1 VIGSSETRSVA
12 TTNTLGR
19 APECVKSGRSLPL
32 APPVALDYPHRTL
45 RLFEPSTLARRQA
58 MASNSVYR
66 VTDLV
71 GTSKVSWEDAVKNA
85 VQTAG
90 KTLRELRVGEVSRL
104 DVTIEKGKVTS
115 FRARVNVSFKY
126 QR

>member
-1 VIGSSETRSVA
+1 
-12 TTNTLGR
+12 
-19 APECVKSGRSLPL
+19 
-32 APPVALDYPHRTL
+32 
-45 RLFEPSTLARRQA
+45 

-90 KTLRELRVGEVSRL
+90 KTLRELRVGEVSKARRDHREGQGHVL
-104 DVTIEKGKVTS
+104 SSSGERVVQVHEIEPGGAGCL
-115 FRARVNVSFKY
+115 RRGVS
-126 QR
+126 